1 MILREFKNYSEVV
14 IQVGDNQIGE
24 EHIRDITSALK
35 LQELIKEEMEYDP
48 KLYTLYQRSIRE
60 K

>member
-24 EHIRDITSALK
+24 EHIRDITSALR
-35 LQELIKEEMEYDP
+35 LQELVKEEMEYDP